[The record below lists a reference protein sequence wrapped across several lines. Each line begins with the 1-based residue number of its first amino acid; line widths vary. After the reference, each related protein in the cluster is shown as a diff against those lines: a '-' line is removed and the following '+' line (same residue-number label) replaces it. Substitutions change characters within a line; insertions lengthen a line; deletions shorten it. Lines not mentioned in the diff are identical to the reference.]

1 MIFEKLLKKEISDLK
16 NLLNKLEYTNL
27 ENLDLLFRY
36 SIKAIKKIKN
46 NFFEMVALQTSTP
59 CNRTYCGSEK
69 KEKQSQHSTYN

>member
-36 SIKAIKKIKN
+36 SIKAIKKIK
-46 NFFEMVALQTSTP
+46 
-59 CNRTYCGSEK
+59 K
-69 KEKQSQHSTYN
+69 